1 MMVRVHQRW
10 LEGLSKVAAEGPP
23 PAP

>member
-1 MMVRVHQRW
+1 MVHVHQRW